1 MGSSGCSATVRTSST
16 TSRSTT
22 RTTPCRRCRRASRR
36 GSSAASISSRRAR
49 RAAGGA
55 SRSWAPARSC
65 GRSSGRRS
73 SCRRSTTCP
82 PTCIAS
88 RATSSCATMRSPPW
102 GSIPT
107 SRSLARPSSG
117 GGFPSGSNERAIPD
131 AVRAPVGADCLAHE
145 FLIRL
150 VVALE
155 PPDTA
160 IAFEDE
166 QVRGDPVEEPAV
178 VTDDHDA
185 PGEVEQRLL
194 ERAERVHVEIVRR
207 LVEEQHV
214 AARAEELAEMHAVAL
229 ATGKVPDLLL
239 LVRPTEVE
247 RRRVGARVATAV
259 ADLDV
264 LLSAGDLFP
273 DRLRRIERVAGL
285 RHV

>member
-1 MGSSGCSATVRTSST
+1 MASVAATPATRSAD
-16 TSRSTT
+16 TSRST
-22 RTTPCRRCRRASRR
+22 PRASR
-36 GSSAASISSRRAR
+36 
-49 RAAGGA
+49 
-55 SRSWAPARSC
+55 P
-65 GRSSGRRS
+65 
-73 SCRRSTTCP
+73 RRSTRWRSASSTAS
-82 PTCIAS
+82 PTS
-88 RATSSCATMRSPPW
+88 RARSATW

-107 SRSLARPSSG
+107 SRSPARPSSG

-214 AARAEELAEMHAVAL
+214 DAGAEALAEMHAVAL

-239 LVRPTEVE
+239 LVRATEVE

-273 DRLRRIERVAGL
+273 DRLRGIERVAGL
-285 RHV
+285 RHVRKLDGVAAARRSAIGVLLAGA